1 MIFVSGIS
9 LKFQKFYMKTTPCQK
24 PKFSSHSLIPEPDL
38 NTWGHDQTPGN
49 QKHLAELAP

>member
-1 MIFVSGIS
+1 
-9 LKFQKFYMKTTPCQK
+9 MKTTPCQK